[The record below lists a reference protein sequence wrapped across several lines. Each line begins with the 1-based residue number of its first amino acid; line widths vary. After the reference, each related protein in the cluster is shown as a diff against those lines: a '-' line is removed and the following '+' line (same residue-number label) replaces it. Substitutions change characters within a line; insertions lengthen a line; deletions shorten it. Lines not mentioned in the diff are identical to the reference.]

1 MRLNFKIRKQNIVF
15 IIQICFSIMIPILS
29 YTGLSGKDITS
40 WNILANLLKDSL
52 KNPYILVLILN
63 SVIISVLDPTTPG
76 IRDSEYV
83 VKKEELNETLSIMEE
98 N

>member
-1 MRLNFKIRKQNIVF
+1 M
-15 IIQICFSIMIPILS
+15 
-29 YTGLSGKDITS
+29 
-40 WNILANLLKDSL
+40 
-52 KNPYILVLILN
+52 
-63 SVIISVLDPTTPG
+63 LDPTTPG